1 MVSLVLVAAYYGV
14 TCALWEI
21 THGAKVR
28 IAEVLTKRKQLRG
41 ERMKVASIETVDEIL
56 AGLESFSSEDYTEA
70 MRLIRAAALEMDDKE
85 VQAQIRAAERLAEE
99 EWYE

>member
-1 MVSLVLVAAYYGV
+1 MVFVAAYYRRV

-21 THGAKVR
+21 GHGAKVR
-28 IAEVLTKRKQLRG
+28 TVGVLAKRKQLRG
-41 ERMKVASIETVDEIL
+41 ERMKVASIEMVDEIL
-56 AGLESFSSEDYTEA
+56 AGLESFSAEDYTEA

>member
-1 MVSLVLVAAYYGV
+1 
-14 TCALWEI
+14 
-21 THGAKVR
+21 
-28 IAEVLTKRKQLRG
+28 
-41 ERMKVASIETVDEIL
+41 MKVASIETVDEIL
-56 AGLESFSSEDYTEA
+56 AGLESFSAEDYTEA